1 MKTFIAQ
8 CRQHFLFV
16 GIFSLCINVLAL
28 VMPIYMLQV
37 YDRVLSSRSEETLVV
52 LTGITLA
59 LMLSMMALEMM
70 RTRVLLG
77 VGRSLDEVVSPRV
90 IAQLLTDSAQ
100 ATQASRA
107 ASVRDVQQV
116 QAFLGGNG
124 VVAFFDAPWTPL
136 FIALLFVMH
145 PWLGWAAVVS
155 AGLLFVLA
163 LLNER
168 LSRSA
173 LETAAS
179 ENRRTLRFIESA
191 LRSAETV
198 AGLGMIERIVARWT
212 RLNNQTALAQHA
224 AGRIASA
231 LLALTKFL
239 RMGLQV
245 AMVALGAYLAIKQEI
260 TSGVIMASTLILAR
274 ALAPVEMI
282 VGSWRGWVDAR
293 AGYQRLDQ
301 LLAAGGDDKAQLNL
315 PKPTGRLSVE
325 RLVFAPRGPNHAVL
339 RGVSFELEPGESLG
353 IIGPSAAG
361 KSTLARLLAGVW
373 KAHSGTVRIDGADVS
388 EWPARTRGLVIGYL
402 PQSVQLLPGTIAENI
417 ARFADDTDEAV
428 VAAAQRTF
436 VHDLI
441 LRLPNG
447 YDTEIDERVSAL
459 SAGQCQRIAMARAL
473 YGEPAVVILDEPNA
487 ALDSEGEEALAKILA
502 GLKAAKV
509 TTVVI
514 AHKPSVIAMVDKL
527 LVLRNGVLELFG
539 PTREVLQKVTAR
551 GVPAVTLVHPA
562 TGHHPE

>member
-1 MKTFIAQ
+1 MQAFLTQ

-16 GIFSLCINVLAL
+16 GIFSFGINLLAL
-28 VMPIYMLQV
+28 VMPIYMLQI

-52 LTGITLA
+52 LTVITLG
-59 LMLSMMALEMM
+59 LMLSMMALEMV

-77 VGRSLDEVVSPRV
+77 VGRSLDEAVSPRV

-100 ATQASRA
+100 AKQANRS

-136 FIALLFVMH
+136 FIALLFILH
-145 PWLGWAAVVS
+145 PWLGWGAVLS

-163 LLNER
+163 VMNER
-168 LSRSA
+168 LSRGA
-173 LETAAS
+173 LETAAH
-179 ENRRTLRFIESA
+179 ENRRTLRFIETA

-198 AGLGMIERIVARWT
+198 TGLGMTDRIVTRWT
-212 RLNNQTALAQHA
+212 RLNNQTALAQQT

-245 AMVALGAYLAIKQEI
+245 AMVATGAYLAIKQEI

-282 VGSWRGWVDAR
+282 VGSWRGWVEAR
-293 AGYQRLDQ
+293 AGYRRLDQ
-301 LLAAGGDDKAQLNL
+301 LLAGGGDDKPQLNL
-315 PKPTGRLSVE
+315 PKPVGRLTVE
-325 RLVFAPRGPNHAVL
+325 RLVFAPRGPEHAIL

-353 IIGPSAAG
+353 VIGPSAAG
-361 KSTLARLLAGVW
+361 KSTLARLLSGVW
-373 KAHSGTVRIDGADVS
+373 KAHSGAVRLDGADIT
-388 EWPARTRGLVIGYL
+388 EWPARTRGQVLGYL
-402 PQSVQLLPGTIAENI
+402 PQSVDLLPGTIAENI
-417 ARFADDTDEAV
+417 ARYDEEADEAV
-428 VAAAQRTF
+428 VAAAQRAH

-459 SAGQCQRIAMARAL
+459 SAGQCQRIALARAL
-473 YGEPAVVILDEPNA
+473 YGDPALVILDEPNA
-487 ALDSEGEEALAKILA
+487 ALDSEGEDALAKILA

-509 TTVVI
+509 TTIVI
-514 AHKPSVIAMVDKL
+514 AHKPSVLAQVDKL
-527 LVLRNGVLELFG
+527 LVLRNGGVELFG
-539 PTREVLQKVTAR
+539 PTREVLQRVTTR
-551 GVPAVTLVHPA
+551 GTPPVTLVHPA
-562 TGHHPE
+562 PGHSE